1 MWKKK
6 KQRSGVERIDS
17 LIGAGTE
24 IRGDV
29 IFSGGLHIDGKI
41 KGNVV
46 SDNSPDSAVIV
57 SNQGV
62 VEGEVRVAHV
72 VLNGVV
78 KGDVYSSESIE
89 LASEARVEGNV
100 YYNLLEMAMGAAVN
114 GKLLHGTNNSQPRM
128 STKGEEVVQSLS
140 ETQVV

>member
-1 MWKKK
+1 MWNKKK
-6 KQRSGVERIDS
+6 RRAGVERIDS

-29 IFSGGLHIDGKI
+29 IFSGGLHIDGKV
-41 KGNVV
+41 KGNVL
-46 SDNSPDSAVIV
+46 SDNSPDAAVIV

-114 GKLLHGTNNSQPRM
+114 GQLVHGVKNSQPAL
-128 STKGEEVVQSLS
+128 STKDEEVVQSYQ
-140 ETQVV
+140 ETQSV